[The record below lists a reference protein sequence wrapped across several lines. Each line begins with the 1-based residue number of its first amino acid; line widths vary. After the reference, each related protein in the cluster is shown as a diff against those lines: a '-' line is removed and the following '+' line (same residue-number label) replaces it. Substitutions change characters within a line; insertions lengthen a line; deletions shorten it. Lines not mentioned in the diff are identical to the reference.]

1 MSRDAELKQRW
12 EILVERLSAQFS
24 DHDPLDLDAIICLV
38 GVQELG
44 KYHQK
49 FKKEDKV
56 DLLLWEDSQ
65 QQVENIPHP

>member
-12 EILVERLSAQFS
+12 EVLVEKLSAQFS

-44 KYHQK
+44 NTTKSL
-49 FKKEDKV
+49 KKKTK
-56 DLLLWEDSQ
+56 
-65 QQVENIPHP
+65 